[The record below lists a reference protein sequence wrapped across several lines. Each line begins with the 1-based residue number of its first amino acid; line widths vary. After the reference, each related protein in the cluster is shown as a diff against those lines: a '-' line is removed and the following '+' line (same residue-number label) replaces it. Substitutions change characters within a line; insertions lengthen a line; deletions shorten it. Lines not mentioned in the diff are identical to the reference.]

1 MRYNEVGDYMK
12 EKIKTWIEEA
22 EHIVFFGGAG
32 TSTESGIPDFRSK
45 DGLYHLKYDVP
56 PEEILSYH
64 YFLMHPEKF
73 YTFYRDRM
81 DFRNAKP
88 NITHQFLAKL
98 EHRGVLDGIIT
109 QNIDDLHEKAGSK
122 NVFHL
127 HGSILENHCMKC
139 HRSYPAEDVFD
150 IDSIPTCIC
159 GGRIK
164 PDVVLYEEPL
174 PEQVVNHSIRLLEQ
188 ADLLIIG
195 GTSLSVYP
203 AASFIRFFRGK
214 RIIVINK
221 ETIDT
226 SLVTSSDQEILMVE
240 ESLGNIFKY
249 LDKNV

>member
-1 MRYNEVGDYMK
+1 MY
-12 EKIKTWIEEA
+12 
-22 EHIVFFGGAG
+22 
-32 TSTESGIPDFRSK
+32 
-45 DGLYHLKYDVP
+45 
-56 PEEILSYH
+56 
-64 YFLMHPEKF
+64 PEKF
-73 YTFYRDRM
+73 YAFYRERM
-81 DFRNAKP
+81 DFRKAKP
-88 NITHQFLAKL
+88 NITHQFLTKL

-150 IDSIPTCIC
+150 VDSIPTCIC

-203 AASFIRFFRGK
+203 AATFIRFFRGK
-214 RIIVINK
+214 RIIVINR

-226 SLVTSSDQEILMVE
+226 SLVTSSDKEILMVE

-249 LDKNV
+249 LDKKV